1 MWCFIKIS
9 NEMQKTYLLFSLS
22 FFQRLRKIFI
32 QHFTYDAT
40 SKTHEACWNSN
51 AHRKIKFHTMC
62 PWARALFSMASL
74 FRCQNSSTCFALSAA
89 IHPFCLSNFNT
100 ARWKSLKYDTLNTT
114 TPTVLP
120 AALILTRTHREKK
133 ELYMDKASSK
143 NAFHQPKIQVTLP
156 QNGGK

>member
-1 MWCFIKIS
+1 MLSINTIYFNKICFIKIICHS
-9 NEMQKTYLLFSLS
+9 LF
-22 FFQRLRKIFI
+22 FFQHLRKILS

-40 SKTHEACWNSN
+40 SKTHKACWSSN
-51 AHRKIKFHTMC
+51 TQRKTRFHTMC

-100 ARWKSLKYDTLNTT
+100 ARWKSLKYDILNTT

-120 AALILTRTHREKK
+120 PKLILTRTQGKK
-133 ELYMDKASSK
+133 
-143 NAFHQPKIQVTLP
+143 
-156 QNGGK
+156 